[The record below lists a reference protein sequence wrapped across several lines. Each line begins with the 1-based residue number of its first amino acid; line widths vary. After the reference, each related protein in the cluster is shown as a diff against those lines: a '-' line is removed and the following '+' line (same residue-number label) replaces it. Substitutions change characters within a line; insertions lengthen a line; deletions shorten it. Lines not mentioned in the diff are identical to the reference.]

1 MSHRNISEPEK
12 PIKYKIG
19 VKYHV
24 QVHEGPRGGGG
35 GKHYL
40 IWPRRVSATEQGMA
54 FKVLSVT
61 QGIQFH
67 YLVSYTGYLSNSS
80 TGFFL

>member
-24 QVHEGPRGGGG
+24 QVQAGPGGG
-35 GKHYL
+35 HPL
-40 IWPRRVSATEQGMA
+40 FWPRSVSAAEQGMV

-67 YLVSYTGYLSNSS
+67 YLVSYTVYLSNSS

>member
-24 QVHEGPRGGGG
+24 QVHEGPGGGG
-35 GKHYL
+35 VGHYL
-40 IWPRRVSATEQGMA
+40 IWPRRVSATEQGMV
-54 FKVLSVT
+54 FKILSLR
-61 QGIQFH
+61 QGI
-67 YLVSYTGYLSNSS
+67 
-80 TGFFL
+80 

>member
-24 QVHEGPRGGGG
+24 ELQAGPGGG
-35 GKHYL
+35 HSL
-40 IWPRRVSATEQGMA
+40 IWPRRVSSAEQGLV
-54 FKVLSVT
+54 FRVLSLT
-61 QGIQFH
+61 QVKQFH
-67 YLVSYTGYLSNSS
+67 YLVS
-80 TGFFL
+80 

>member
-24 QVHEGPRGGGG
+24 ELQAGPGGGG
-35 GKHYL
+35 HSL
-40 IWPRRVSATEQGMA
+40 IWPRRVSSAEQGLV
-54 FKVLSVT
+54 FRVLSLT
-61 QGIQFH
+61 QVKQFH
-67 YLVSYTGYLSNSS
+67 YLVS
-80 TGFFL
+80 

>member
-24 QVHEGPRGGGG
+24 QVHERPGGGG
-35 GKHYL
+35 GGGGVGFVRAKYNTYSK
-40 IWPRRVSATEQGMA
+40 PS
-54 FKVLSVT
+54 LSYISCT
-61 QGIQFH
+61 
-67 YLVSYTGYLSNSS
+67 
-80 TGFFL
+80 

>member
-24 QVHEGPRGGGG
+24 QVHEGPGGGG
-35 GKHYL
+35 GGGYYL
-40 IWPRRVSATEQGMA
+40 IWPKRVGATEQGMV
-54 FKVLSVT
+54 FKVLSLT
-61 QGIQFH
+61 QGI
-67 YLVSYTGYLSNSS
+67 
-80 TGFFL
+80 

>member
-24 QVHEGPRGGGG
+24 QVHEGSGGGR
-35 GKHYL
+35 HYL
-40 IWPRRVSATEQGMA
+40 IWPRRISDTEQGMV

-61 QGIQFH
+61 KGIQFH
-67 YLVSYTGYLSNSS
+67 YLVSYTVYLSNLS